1 MLTDCRFFLEIVCHL
16 NESEILVAGKVISLG
31 YVLYLCVG
39 NILGITLDAG
49 RLVAM
54 FRKVRRAG
62 LISEFVSISPNH
74 KHRLV
79 HIACDG
85 GRVCR
90 SAVCIHCVC
99 LFV

>member
-1 MLTDCRFFLEIVCHL
+1 
-16 NESEILVAGKVISLG
+16 
-31 YVLYLCVG
+31 
-39 NILGITLDAG
+39 
-49 RLVAM
+49 M
-54 FRKVRRAG
+54 FRQVRRAG

-90 SAVCIHCVC
+90 SRVVFSLVS
-99 LFV
+99 LFIFAATIVSFVS

>member
-1 MLTDCRFFLEIVCHL
+1 MYNTC
-16 NESEILVAGKVISLG
+16 NIL
-31 YVLYLCVG
+31 VG
-39 NILGITLDAG
+39 NILGITLDAR
-49 RLVAM
+49 RLLAM

-74 KHRLV
+74 KHRLI

-90 SAVCIHCVC
+90 SCVI
-99 LFV
+99 LLVSDSVFFTV